1 MHKFIIAL
9 GAIALSV
16 AAPAQELLQCVN
28 PDVLNSLVYNGRAEM
43 KLTLSRGLPA
53 NADGFRAPAGF
64 SLIGSGVRGP
74 GGSSTVVAYRTS
86 LESAAA
92 LERLLQSLSGE
103 GWKREIVQ
111 QPAIGA
117 LALPTQPGTGA
128 TVCRNGERRNVRV
141 QEVSGVHYATIVSPT
156 ASPAHACD
164 TPMPQPAGFGN
175 PAARLAAARA
185 SLPRFTFPGTA
196 RMAASTPDASRIGG
210 MNSAVVRIE
219 SPDTAASL
227 SRHLARQLTE
237 QGWRSDA
244 EWNGKLSTG
253 STWTRGNAD
262 GDPMWGTLEIL
273 SAGAGVYDIGFSLTS
288 ATP

>member
-1 MHKFIIAL
+1 MHKFIITL

-28 PDVLNSLVYNGRAEM
+28 PDVLNGLVYNGRAEM

-74 GGSSTVVAYRTS
+74 GGSTTVVAYRTS
-86 LESAAA
+86 LESPGA
-92 LERLLQSLSGE
+92 LERLLQSLAGE
-103 GWKREIVQ
+103 GWKREVVQ
-111 QPAIGA
+111 QPAIGV
-117 LALPTQPGTGA
+117 LALPTQPGNGA

-141 QEVSGVHYATIVSPT
+141 QEVSGVHYATISSST
-156 ASPAHACD
+156 QRHACD

-175 PAARLAAARA
+175 PEARLAAARA
-185 SLPRFTFPGTA
+185 SLPQFTFPGTA
-196 RMAASTPDASRIGG
+196 RMAASRPDASRIGG
-210 MNSAVVRIE
+210 LNSAVVRIE

-227 SRHLARQLTE
+227 SRHLARQLTAL
-237 QGWRSDA
+237 GWRSDA

-273 SAGAGVYDIGFSLTS
+273 SAGGGVYEIGFSLTT

>member
-1 MHKFIIAL
+1 MRKFIIAA
-9 GAIALSV
+9 GAITLAM

-28 PDVLNSLVYNGRAEM
+28 PDVLNGLVYNGRAEM
-43 KLTLSRGLPA
+43 KLSLSRSLPA
-53 NADGFRAPAGF
+53 NADGFRAPSGF

-92 LERLLQSLSGE
+92 LETLIQSLSGE
-103 GWKREIVQ
+103 GWKRETVQ
-111 QPAIGA
+111 QPAIGF
-117 LALPTQPGTGA
+117 LVLPTQPGPGA

-141 QEVSGVHYATIVSPT
+141 QDVGGVHYATISGST
-156 ASPAHACD
+156 ASPAHACN

-175 PAARLAAARA
+175 PEARLAAARA
-185 SLPRFTFPGTA
+185 SLPRFTFPASA
-196 RMAASTPDASRIGG
+196 RMAANRPEASMIGG

-219 SPDTAASL
+219 SPDSAASL

-237 QGWRSDA
+237 QGWSSDA

-253 STWTRGNAD
+253 STWTRRNAD
-262 GDPMWGTLEIL
+262 GEPMWGMLEIL
-273 SAGAGVYDIGFSLTS
+273 GAGGGVYDITFSLT
-288 ATP
+288 P